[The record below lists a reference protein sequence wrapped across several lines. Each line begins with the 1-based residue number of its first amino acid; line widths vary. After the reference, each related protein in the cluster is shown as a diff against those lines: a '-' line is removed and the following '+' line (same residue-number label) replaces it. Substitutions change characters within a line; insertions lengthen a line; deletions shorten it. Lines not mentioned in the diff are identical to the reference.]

1 MIWSSIS
8 PLPLIVILVIVI
20 LLFGTKKLRNIGA
33 DLGEALK
40 NFRKSVRD
48 GENKEGEDKEGGSNP
63 TAEKPS
69 IEQAPKKEGNVY
81 PGEVVNKDKDKQA

>member
-1 MIWSSIS
+1 MIWGSIG
-8 PLPLIVILVIVI
+8 PMPLILILVIVI
-20 LLFGTKKLRNIGA
+20 LLFGTKKLRNIGS

-48 GENKEGEDKEGGSNP
+48 GESKEDDSN
-63 TAEKPS
+63 AEAPKPS